1 MKSKNFS
8 LVISESIKDYDKT
21 ISVDSD
27 KSISIRSFLIGSI
40 SEGVSTVK
48 NVLESEDVFSTISC
62 LEKLGIKI
70 QNLGGKAYKIYGK
83 GLGSYK
89 CVKNSKLNFGNS
101 GTLAR
106 LILGILSTTPNMDL
120 KVFGDKSL
128 NKRNMEKLILLMSE
142 FGAEFFPKKKYF
154 FPLRIVSTNFPIGIS
169 YNSGTSA
176 QLKSAVML
184 AGLNSYGNTKILEK
198 KISRDHTENF
208 LKRNLQSIKIIKH
221 KGLKTINIFGKKNL
235 SKFFFKVPGDPSS
248 AAFFTA
254 LTLLKKNSSLL
265 IKNVGLNA
273 SRTGFYSL
281 LKKSG
286 AKIKFKNLKTINNE
300 KIGDILVKSSKL
312 KPIKASK
319 KYYLN
324 STDEYPI
331 LFVISAL
338 IKGKSS
344 FEGISD
350 LRNKESDRIREMQKI
365 LKQISVKTKFEN
377 DKIVIKGNDLAET
390 KKNKIIVPGL
400 GDHRIC
406 MSSAILAYL
415 TGSKTIIK
423 NFETVGTS
431 SPNFLNIMK
440 FLGGR
445 FEKKKN

>member
-1 MKSKNFS
+1 MKSKKFS

-62 LEKLGIKI
+62 LKKLGIEI
-70 QNLGGKAYKIYGK
+70 HNLGGKAYKIYGK

-89 CVKNSKLNFGNS
+89 CVKNLKLNFGNS

-198 KISRDHTENF
+198 KISRDHTENL
-208 LKRNLQSIKIIKH
+208 LKKNLQSIKIIEH

-235 SKFFFKVPGDPSS
+235 SKFFLEVPGDPSS

-273 SRTGFYSL
+273 SRIGFYSL

-286 AKIKFKNLKTINNE
+286 AKIKFRNLKTINNE
-300 KIGDILVKSSKL
+300 KIGDILIKSSKL

-350 LRNKESDRIREMQKI
+350 LRNKESDRIGEMQKI
-365 LKQISVKTKFEN
+365 LKQISVMTKFKN
-377 DKIVIKGNDLAET
+377 DKIIIKGNNLAKT

-415 TGSKTIIK
+415 TGSKVIIK

-431 SPNFLNIMK
+431 SPNFLNIIK

-445 FEKKKN
+445 FEKKRY